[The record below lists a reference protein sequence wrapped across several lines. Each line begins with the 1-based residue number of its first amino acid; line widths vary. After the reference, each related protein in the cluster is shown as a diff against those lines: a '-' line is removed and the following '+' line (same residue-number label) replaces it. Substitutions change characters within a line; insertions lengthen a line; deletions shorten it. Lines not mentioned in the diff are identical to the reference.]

1 MPWSEKQRT
10 AIFLAVKRRKGEAAA
25 KKLMHE
31 HGYGG
36 KKKRR
41 KHPTEADLARLLAS
55 KR

>member
-1 MPWSEKQRT
+1 MPWSEAQRT
-10 AIFLAVKRRKGEAAA
+10 AIFLAVKRRKGEKAARE
-25 KKLMHE
+25 LMHK

-41 KHPTEADLARLLAS
+41 KHPTEADLARLLT